1 MGGAFHYRLMFGSV
15 FRFLSVG
22 FLCFLAVVLA
32 AVLQAGDLMSI
43 GLSRSQHAERVFL
56 PAFEFAILLTTLC
69 AALGLY
75 KHRNDANFASTL
87 KWSLSIVALATA
99 AAVPV
104 LSISAEREYLIEL
117 AGSIAVI
124 LLAGLTLLQSAWSLI
139 LQQGLGL
146 RRILIVG
153 ATPEAGDVVG
163 ELAAFDSMRYAV
175 VGIYPTDTCEEKTM
189 HGVTVLDSAVPLTKL
204 VLDHAIDEVIVAVRD
219 QRGGGVPMKELL
231 ACRVAGIRVLDM
243 PTFFERT
250 RGEVPINSLKASW
263 FIYGQGFS
271 QNITRSAVKRTFDI
285 MASVFLT
292 LFAWPVVLLAI
303 LAIKMESSGPALY
316 RQERVGRNGKS
327 FTILKLRSMTV
338 DAEKD
343 GVAKWAAANDSR
355 VTRVGKFIRKTRI
368 DELPQLF
375 NVLRGEMSFV
385 GPRPERPSFVGE
397 LKQSIPYYDL
407 RHSVKPGLTGWA
419 QVRFSYGASLED
431 ATKKLHY
438 DLYYVKNH
446 SLMLDMLILFE
457 TVRVILRQEGSR

>member
-1 MGGAFHYRLMFGSV
+1 MGGAFHYRMMFGSV

-22 FLCFLAVVLA
+22 ILCFLAVVLA
-32 AVLQAGDLMSI
+32 AVLQAGDLASVRL
-43 GLSRSQHAERVFL
+43 GHAQHAERVLL

-69 AALGLY
+69 AAFGLY
-75 KHRNDANFASTL
+75 KHRNDAKFASTI

-99 AAVPV
+99 AAIPV
-104 LSISAEREYLIEL
+104 VSISAERHYLIEL

-124 LLAGLTLLQSAWSLI
+124 LLAGLTLLQSLWSLA
-139 LQQGLGL
+139 LQQGLGM

-153 ATPEAGDVVG
+153 ANPDAGDVVG
-163 ELAAFDSMRYAV
+163 ELAGFDSVRYAV
-175 VGIYPTDTCEEKTM
+175 VGIYPTESCEEKTM
-189 HGVTVLDSAVPLTKL
+189 FGVNVLDSAVPLTKL

-219 QRGGGVPMKELL
+219 QRGSGVPMKELL

-271 QNITRSAVKRTFDI
+271 QNITRSAIKRTFDI
-285 MASVFLT
+285 AASVSLT
-292 LFAWPVVLLAI
+292 LLAWPIVVLAI
-303 LAIKMESSGPALY
+303 LAIKVESPGPALY
-316 RQERVGRNGKS
+316 RQERVGRNGRS

-343 GVAKWAAANDSR
+343 GVAKWAAANDCR

-385 GPRPERPSFVGE
+385 GPRPERPAFVRE
-397 LKQSIPYYDL
+397 LKQSIPYYEL

-419 QVRFSYGASLED
+419 QVRFSYGASIED

-446 SLMLDMLILFE
+446 SLILDILILFE